1 MTEAKPSPA
10 NKTFA
15 SKELHEIKEFQD
27 KKVEPFEYVSRQ
39 SEKRKKN
46 DQKKFIFV
54 EEEKDFKISLPDLDL
69 KRKES
74 GISALESSITE
85 FDCHDLQHS
94 IPVKTN
100 NFNIKL
106 KSKVKMEKLKKQ
118 STKMSKKASFTNL
131 HKKDSQMVQ
140 SNDL

>member
-46 DQKKFIFV
+46 D
-54 EEEKDFKISLPDLDL
+54 
-69 KRKES
+69 
-74 GISALESSITE
+74 
-85 FDCHDLQHS
+85 
-94 IPVKTN
+94 
-100 NFNIKL
+100 
-106 KSKVKMEKLKKQ
+106 
-118 STKMSKKASFTNL
+118 
-131 HKKDSQMVQ
+131 
-140 SNDL
+140 